1 MPAPPSPQRQGQR
14 PGKGSAVGTQAAELT
29 TPLLLISLKGVPG
42 VQLLTSASRQ
52 PYWPGKREETR
63 TLPGGLACS
72 GVAAQPGPGPQAH
85 SPGGR
90 ETLSKGYT
98 CLSGGRRGSW
108 SSWVLVGGLE
118 PLGRGHA
125 GLRPLALQRSLRGK
139 ANFRARD
146 YHLLLRVR
154 EVGRLY
160 PRRPRLQCPVSQ
172 ACVPPQQPSTRAEK
186 GAAQTPGHTAGPQ
199 GHSGPHWT
207 PIWLNVPMLTDCP
220 PPSPLCPPCQW

>member
-1 MPAPPSPQRQGQR
+1 MR
-14 PGKGSAVGTQAAELT
+14 K
-29 TPLLLISLKGVPG
+29 
-42 VQLLTSASRQ
+42 
-52 PYWPGKREETR
+52 
-63 TLPGGLACS
+63 
-72 GVAAQPGPGPQAH
+72 PGPCPVALLVREWQPSLDQDPRRTAQV
-85 SPGGR
+85 GGR
-90 ETLSKGYT
+90 LYPKATLVSR
-98 CLSGGRRGSW
+98 GRRGSW

-118 PLGRGHA
+118 PLGRGHV

-146 YHLLLRVR
+146 YHLLLRVC

-172 ACVPPQQPSTRAEK
+172 ACVPPQQPSTRAKK

-199 GHSGPHWT
+199 SHSGPHWT